1 MREAQSREKTR
12 LQIMS
17 SSVSDDDDDDDD
29 DARRAVDRLGKRATF
44 IASCE
49 TIARCASRVATR
61 ETDERIEQLVPTLRR
76 AVTKISSTLRS
87 RYGAD
92 AVEAWVSGLR
102 ACEACAAALGDGE
115 VVEAVEALRASTPTA
130 NEREDAEEGREKATA
145 AAAATATREPV
156 VGLEDGVRDLTFV
169 TNRALRMLLEAD
181 AAADETAAERSHS
194 SAASVS
200 VEALQFRR
208 PTSTESE
215 NMCAI
220 CYEGLESASG
230 GRVVTMPCDASHVFH
245 EACIKQWLLRH
256 DDSCPLCRRALPV
269 WLGRPQYS

>member
-1 MREAQSREKTR
+1 
-12 LQIMS
+12 MS
-17 SSVSDDDDDDDD
+17 SSVSDDDD

-61 ETDERIEQLVPTLRR
+61 ETDERVEQLVPTLRR

-102 ACEACAAALGDGE
+102 ACEACATALGDGE
-115 VVEAVEALRASTPTA
+115 VVEAVEALRASTPAA
-130 NEREDAEEGREKATA
+130 NEREDAKEGREKATTT
-145 AAAATATREPV
+145 AATTRETV
-156 VGLEDGVRDLTFV
+156 VALEDGVRGLTFV

-181 AAADETAAERSHS
+181 AAADDETAAERSQS

-215 NMCAI
+215 KMCAI
-220 CYEGLESASG
+220 CYEGLESANG

>member
-1 MREAQSREKTR
+1 MRAKRHSR

-17 SSVSDDDDDDDD
+17 SSVSDDDD

-49 TIARCASRVATR
+49 TIARCAARVATR
-61 ETDERIEQLVPTLRR
+61 ETDEQLAQTLRR

-102 ACEACAAALGDGE
+102 ACEACAAVLGDGE
-115 VVEAVEALRASTPTA
+115 VVEAVKALRASTTA
-130 NEREDAEEGREKATA
+130 NEREDAEEGREKAGTGTGTV
-145 AAAATATREPV
+145 AAATRETV
-156 VGLEDGVRDLTFV
+156 LALEDGFRDMTFA

-181 AAADETAAERSHS
+181 VAADDETAAERSQS

-215 NMCAI
+215 TMCAI
-220 CYEGLESASG
+220 CYEGLESAGG

-256 DDSCPLCRRALPV
+256 DDSCPLCRRHLPV